1 MLGNGARFLGP
12 SAAGNAAGSTNNNQQ
27 HQAQF
32 GRGVWP
38 TATTFQ
44 ANGGECEYIGRRRC
58 LLLNII
64 VPAPLGAGAGRQ
76 AKCLLISSMLPK
88 WKNSISLLSTML
100 EVEMQTKLFF
110 LRCLRKFQ
118 HNNSWTAKCCTRCW
132 FTVFFS
138 RFCTF
143 RQKHKRIHF
152 VRCNEQRLTA
162 ELDSRAHNKWKC
174 FNSLITKAAASERR

>member
-88 WKNSISLLSTML
+88 WKNSISLLSTTL
-100 EVEMQTKLFF
+100 EVEMQTKLFSFTFYENSSTTTVELLNVALAAGSQFFFAF
-110 LRCLRKFQ
+110 L
-118 HNNSWTAKCCTRCW
+118 H
-132 FTVFFS
+132 FS
-138 RFCTF
+138 P
-143 RQKHKRIHF
+143 
-152 VRCNEQRLTA
+152 
-162 ELDSRAHNKWKC
+162 
-174 FNSLITKAAASERR
+174 KA